1 MATTW
6 MKALHRGGGGV
17 AAALGLRIDYATDL
31 GKTDGGVLIDSY
43 ECDPHTAQAEFL
55 FSKKAYAQR
64 TGRDQG
70 RRDVIAYHVRMSFKP
85 GEVTPQQALE
95 LGRELALRWTKGRH
109 QFIVA
114 AHTNTNSPHAHIVF
128 NSVNLDCDGK
138 FEDFKRS
145 AIALRKVSDRVC
157 LEHGLS
163 VIEKPGLSKG
173 YNRAAYLGQ
182 SKPPTIRD
190 QLRAA
195 MDAALT
201 GCKDYDGFLSALL
214 SAGVTIK
221 RGKQLAFKLP
231 GGKKFVRQ
239 DTLGEDYSPQAI
251 RERITGKR
259 VVVPKPQTA
268 SPVTAAATVTKPN
281 LLIDIQDKMQQGYG
295 EGYRRWATT
304 FNLKE
309 SAKTL
314 LYLQERGL
322 DNYDSLGERAS
333 AATTRFNDLSG
344 AIKTAEKRLAEIAAL
359 QKHIGAYGKT
369 REVYKQYRALP
380 VQRRA
385 AFCEEHRADIAVH
398 MAAKEHFDSQGY
410 GKNKKLP
417 AMDVLRR
424 EYAIL
429 DAERRKL
436 SQNYRAVRDEMVALQ
451 RAKQNVDSILG
462 GPRQYPKPRHLDRD
476 AL

>member
-17 AAALGLRIDYATDL
+17 AAALGLRLDYATDL
-31 GKTDGGVLIDSY
+31 LKTDGGVLVDSY
-43 ECDPHTAQAEFL
+43 ECDVFTAQQEFL

-114 AHTNTNSPHAHIVF
+114 AHTNTSNPHAHIVF
-128 NSVNLDCDGK
+128 NSVNLGCDGK

-145 AIALRKVSDRVC
+145 AIALRRVSDRVC

-173 YNRAAYLGQ
+173 YNRAEYLGE
-182 SKPPTIRD
+182 SRVPTVRD
-190 QLRAA
+190 QLRGL
-195 MDAALT
+195 MDDALA
-201 GCKDYDGFLSALL
+201 GCKNYDSFLSALQG
-214 SAGVTIK
+214 AGVEMK

-239 DTLGEDYSPQAI
+239 DTLGEDYSPQTI
-251 RERITGKR
+251 GERIAGTR
-259 VVVPKPQTA
+259 TA
-268 SPVTAAATVTKPN
+268 MERKKSAALVAVSTTPN
-281 LLIDIQDKMQQGYG
+281 LLIDIQEKMREGYG
-295 EGYRRWATT
+295 EGYRRWAASY
-304 FNLKE
+304 NLKE

-322 DNYDSLGERAS
+322 DNYDLLAQRAAVASKTFGDNNERRRELRS
-333 AATTRFNDLSG
+333 RM
-344 AIKTAEKRLAEIAAL
+344 EEITAL
-359 QKHIGAYGKT
+359 QKHIGAYKRT
-369 REVYKQYRALP
+369 LDTFRVYRELPKQK
-380 VQRRA
+380 RA
-385 AFCEEHRADIAVH
+385 AFHEEHRADIALH
-398 MAAKEHFDSQGY
+398 QAAKQHFDSLGY
-410 GKNKKLP
+410 GRDKKLP
-417 AMDVLRR
+417 AMDALRR

-429 DAERRKL
+429 DAEKKKL
-436 SQNYRAVRDEMVALQ
+436 SRNYRAEREEMVSLLM
-451 RAKQNVDSILG
+451 AKQNVDSILG
-462 GPRQYPKPRHLDRD
+462 GPRQAKSHETVR
-476 AL
+476 

>member
-1 MATTW
+1 MRPAYG
-6 MKALHRGGGGV
+6 AGGV
-17 AAALGLRIDYATDL
+17 SVFKESLRAAHRAQPRQTGCDCTPPQALG
-31 GKTDGGVLIDSY
+31 
-43 ECDPHTAQAEFL
+43 
-55 FSKKAYAQR
+55 
-64 TGRDQG
+64 
-70 RRDVIAYHVRMSFKP
+70 
-85 GEVTPQQALE
+85 

-128 NSVNLDCDGK
+128 NSVNLDCNGK

-145 AIALRKVSDRVC
+145 AIALRRVSDQVC

-163 VIEKPGLSKG
+163 VIEQPGLSKG
-173 YNRAAYLGQ
+173 YNRTEYLGE
-182 SKPPTIRD
+182 SRAPTVCE
-190 QLRAA
+190 QLRGM
-195 MDAALT
+195 MDDALA
-201 GCKDYDGFLSALL
+201 GCKDYDGFLSALR
-214 SAGVTIK
+214 SAGVETK
-221 RGKQLAFKLP
+221 RGKQWAFKLP
-231 GGKKFVRQ
+231 GAGKFVRQ
-239 DTLGEDYSPQAI
+239 DTLGEEYSPQGI
-251 RERITGKR
+251 RERISGKR
-259 VVVPKPQTA
+259 VVVPKLKIAT
-268 SPVTAAATVTKPN
+268 PVTTVAKPN
-281 LLIDIQDKMQQGYG
+281 LLVDIQEKMRQGYG

-314 LYLQERGL
+314 LFLQERGL
-322 DNYDSLGERAS
+322 DDYGLLAERAA

-344 AIKTAEKRLAEIAAL
+344 AIKTAEKRLAEIATL

-380 VQRRA
+380 QQKRA
-385 AFCEEHRADIAVH
+385 VFFEEHRADIAVH
-398 MAAKEHFDSQGY
+398 IAAKEHFNSLDYS
-410 GKNKKLP
+410 KNKKLP

-424 EYAIL
+424 EYAVL

-436 SQNYRAVRDEMVALQ
+436 SQNYRTARDEMVTLQ

-462 GPRQYPKPRHLDRD
+462 GPRQYPKPQHLEHD

>member
-6 MKALHRGGGGV
+6 MKALHRGGGSI
-17 AAALGLRIDYATDL
+17 AAALGLRLEYATDL
-31 GKTDGGVLIDSY
+31 MKTDGGALVDSY
-43 ECDPHTAQAEFL
+43 ECDVFTAQQEFL
-55 FSKKAYAQR
+55 FSKKTYAQR

-70 RRDVIAYHVRMSFKP
+70 RRDVIAYHIRMSFKP
-85 GEVTPQQALE
+85 GEVTPPQALE

-114 AHTNTNSPHAHIVF
+114 AHTNTNSPHVHIVF
-128 NSVNLDCDGK
+128 NSVNLGCDGK

-173 YNRAAYLGQ
+173 YNRAEYLGE
-182 SKPPTIRD
+182 SRAPTVRE
-190 QLRAA
+190 QLRELMDDALAA
-195 MDAALT
+195 
-201 GCKDYDGFLSALL
+201 CKDYDGFLSALQ

-221 RGKQLAFKLP
+221 RGKQSAFKLP

-251 RERITGKR
+251 RERIAGTRGVAVNSKSTESAAMA
-259 VVVPKPQTA
+259 V
-268 SPVTAAATVTKPN
+268 VTAKPN
-281 LLIDIQDKMQQGYG
+281 LLIDIQEKMQQGYG

-314 LYLQERGL
+314 LFLQERGF
-322 DNYDSLGERAS
+322 DDYVSLGERAT
-333 AATTRFNDLSG
+333 AATTQFNDLSG
-344 AIKTAEKRLAEIAAL
+344 AIKTAEKSLAEIATL

-369 REVYKQYRALP
+369 REVYRQYRALP
-380 VQRRA
+380 AQKRA
-385 AFCEEHRADIAVH
+385 AFLKSTAWIYL
-398 MAAKEHFDSQGY
+398 FT
-410 GKNKKLP
+410 
-417 AMDVLRR
+417 
-424 EYAIL
+424 
-429 DAERRKL
+429 
-436 SQNYRAVRDEMVALQ
+436 
-451 RAKQNVDSILG
+451 
-462 GPRQYPKPRHLDRD
+462 
-476 AL
+476 

>member
-6 MKALHRGGGGV
+6 MKALHRGGGSI
-17 AAALGLRIDYATDL
+17 AALGLRLDYAKDFS
-31 GKTDGGVLIDSY
+31 KTDGGILVDSY
-43 ECDPHTAQAEFL
+43 ECDVFTAQQEFL

-114 AHTNTNSPHAHIVF
+114 AHTNTNSPHTHIVF
-128 NSVNLDCDGK
+128 NSVNLACDGK

-145 AIALRKVSDRVC
+145 AIALRRVSDRVC

-163 VIEKPGLSKG
+163 IIEKPGLSKG
-173 YNRAAYLGQ
+173 YNRAEYLGE
-182 SKPPTIRD
+182 SRAPTVRD
-190 QLRAA
+190 QLRGL
-195 MDAALT
+195 MDDALE
-201 GCKDYDGFLSALL
+201 GCKDYDSFLAALQEV
-214 SAGVTIK
+214 GVEMK
-221 RGKQLAFKLP
+221 RDRQLAFKLP

-239 DTLGEDYSPQAI
+239 DTLGEDYSSQAVL
-251 RERITGKR
+251 ERISGKR
-259 VVVPKPQTA
+259 VVVPKQQTA
-268 SPVTAAATVTKPN
+268 SPVTAGATVTKPN
-281 LLIDIQDKMQQGYG
+281 LLIDIQEKMQQGYG

-314 LYLQERGL
+314 LFLQEHGL
-322 DNYDSLGERAS
+322 DDYGLLAERAA

-344 AIKTAEKRLAEIAAL
+344 AIKTAEKRLAEIATL

-369 REVYKQYRALP
+369 REVYRQYRALP
-380 VQRRA
+380 QQKRA
-385 AFCEEHRADIAVH
+385 AFFEGHRADISVH
-398 MAAKEHFDSQGY
+398 IAAKEHFDSLGY
-410 GKNKKLP
+410 GKDKKLP
-417 AMDVLRR
+417 AMDSLRR
-424 EYAIL
+424 EYAVL

-436 SQNYRAVRDEMVALQ
+436 SQNYKSARDEMVALQ

-462 GPRQYPKPRHLDRD
+462 GARQYPKPQHLDRD